1 MARPRSP
8 RRRSV
13 SRTAVAE
20 HHLTWVQALPGD
32 GPFLTIP
39 VLTEALPNGLEE
51 TDPDRAAAFK
61 FAYASYRTAPTSEQ
75 ESARQKFIAT
85 TARDVLDWGDHFDS
99 TASTSGEYAHTSAA
113 FDVTTTPAFALWPI
127 SRGEDDGAAK
137 PTFLGFVWP
146 HDTAL
151 NRRLLDGWAA
161 TPIDRV
167 AATLRHHDIPLG
179 IVTNARTWVIVWA
192 PRGSATGWV
201 LFDTHAMLDDRQL
214 LDAFTTLLSRR
225 RHLAVA
231 DTETLNALLNRA
243 LQSQEELTE
252 NLSIQVRQAVEMLVD
267 AVGRADHES
276 RGQVLAGVDADHVYQ
291 GAVTIVMRLV
301 FLLAAEER
309 KLLPGDDD
317 IWIANY
323 GIAGLADRLIETAHR
338 QGEEILARQ
347 AEAFPQIL
355 ATSRIVHDGVRH
367 QTLNIKGYGGS
378 VFDPGKHPWLEGAQP
393 GGPGKPVHVDDRT
406 LLHIL
411 TGLTRWQGRR
421 LAYRTLDVEQIGYVY
436 EGLLDHTAL
445 RAAEP
450 TLGLRGK
457 HEPEITLNDLETQA
471 ARGSTQLAKWLKDRT
486 GLSPSQITRALDTA
500 PPDADQERL
509 LLAACAG
516 DSALAAR
523 IAPYFALVRT
533 DERSGQP
540 IVCLPGDWYVTRS
553 EARSGSGAFYTPRS
567 LAEEVV
573 KHTLDALVYN
583 PGSRETLNEDEWKI
597 VPPDVILGLSVA
609 DVAMGSGAFLVA
621 ANRYLAER
629 LIEAITVHGAAS
641 STDPALIDLA
651 RTVTTHT
658 SDVARQVDS
667 DADEATLTA
676 RRLIATRVLYGADI
690 NPTAVEMAK
699 LSLWLSTAARDQPFG
714 FLDHHLVTGDSL
726 LGLTDVRQLE
736 YVHPD
741 PRRGQALRTTTW
753 LDQVPWHIQS
763 ALQHAMGQREALERI
778 RVQDLRDVEQ
788 QQAILVDVQ
797 HELADLTLFADAI
810 TAEIFAAAQ
819 NKNRFLDE
827 YMSIVASQAGVLL
840 DKAAPV
846 QERDAAREWARA
858 CTERLNQTRP
868 AGGFERHPIQWVLKF
883 PEVFQEA
890 DRPGFD
896 AVIGNPPYLGGQRI
910 TGGLG
915 TDYRNY
921 LAEGVAEGRRGS
933 ADLVI
938 YFLLRTTRLSKSRIG
953 LLTTNTAAQGDSRQ
967 VGLDHLTMEQSWR
980 IMRAVRSEKW
990 PSRSANLEYSA
1001 IYLDQ
1006 QATDNLPA
1014 VLDGN
1019 SVKAIGPDL
1028 RIASRVSGTPHR
1040 LAANQGIAFQGSIV
1054 LGLGFTLTQAEAE
1067 RMIAADPRNAEVIY
1081 PYLNGKDLNTSPTQA
1096 ASRWVINFFDWTEER
1111 AATYPL
1117 AFERVERLVKPER
1130 ARNNRRVRRE
1140 QWWTYAEPAKGLYAA
1155 IADLDQ
1161 VIAITLVSSVVQPVR
1176 VATGQVFA
1184 HKLAIFACST
1194 PDVLGL
1200 LSSAIHGEW
1209 ARRYASSLETRVN
1222 YSPSDV
1228 FDTFPQP
1235 EDSATLSTCGLA
1247 IESARNDVMS
1257 GHGVG
1262 LTATYNLVN
1271 DSSVEAE
1278 EVVALREAHVE
1289 LDRAVLATYG
1299 WSDLEPGH
1307 GFFETEQ
1314 GVRFAMD
1321 PLVTAEVLDRLLEL
1335 NHARY
1340 ADEVSRGLH
1349 GKQGASGQL
1358 GSRKRAATDGE
1369 GEGDAVL
1376 FE

>member
-51 TDPDRAAAFK
+51 IDPDRAAAFK
-61 FAYASYRTAPTSEQ
+61 YAYASYRTAPTSEQ

-127 SRGEDDGAAK
+127 PRGEDDGAAK
-137 PTFLGFVWP
+137 PTILGFVWP
-146 HDTAL
+146 HDTAP

-252 NLSIQVRQAVEMLVD
+252 NLSTQVRQAVEMLVD

-378 VFDPGKHPWLEGAQP
+378 VFDPAKHPWLEGAQP

-445 RAAEP
+445 KAAEP

-471 ARGSTQLAKWLKDRT
+471 ARGKAQLAKWLKDRT
-486 GLSPSQITRALDTA
+486 GLSPAHIARALDTA
-500 PPDADQERL
+500 LPDADQERL

-540 IVCLPGDWYVTRS
+540 VVCLPGDWYVTRS

-609 DVAMGSGAFLVA
+609 DIAMGSGAFLVA
-621 ANRYLAER
+621 ANRYLADR
-629 LIEAITVHGAAS
+629 LIEAITVHGTS
-641 STDPALIDLA
+641 NSTDPALLDLSH
-651 RTVTTHT
+651 TVATPA
-658 SDVARQVDS
+658 SDMARQSDS
-667 DADEATLTA
+667 DADEATLAA

-797 HELADLTLFADAI
+797 HDLADLTLFADAI
-810 TAEIFAAAQ
+810 TAEAFSAA
-819 NKNRFLDE
+819 KNNNRSLDD

-840 DKAAPV
+840 DKTAPT
-846 QERDAAREWARA
+846 QERDTAREWARA
-858 CTERLNQTRP
+858 CTERVNQARP
-868 AGGFERHPIQWVLKF
+868 VGSFERHPIQWVLKF
-883 PEVFQEA
+883 PEVFQHA
-890 DRPGFD
+890 HQPGFD
-896 AVIGNPPYLGGQRI
+896 AIIGNPPYLGGQRI
-910 TGGLG
+910 TGSLG

-921 LAEGVAEGRRGS
+921 LTEDIADGRRGS

-938 YFLLRTTRLSKSRIG
+938 YFLLRAARLSERRIG
-953 LLTTNTAAQGDSRQ
+953 LLTTNTAAQGDSKK
-967 VGLDHLTMEQSWR
+967 VGLDHLATDRSWR
-980 IMRAVRSEKW
+980 IVRARRSEKW
-990 PSRSANLEYSA
+990 PSQSANLEYSA
-1001 IYLDQ
+1001 IYLDRG
-1006 QATDNLPA
+1006 ANSDSPA

-1019 SVKAIGPDL
+1019 PVWEIGSDL

-1040 LAANQGIAFQGSIV
+1040 LAANRDIAFQGSIV
-1054 LGLGFTLTQAEAE
+1054 LGMGFTLSSDEAE
-1067 RMIAADPRNAEVIY
+1067 QMIVADPRNAEVLF
-1081 PYLNGKDLNTSPTQA
+1081 PYLNGQDLNTSPTYSP
-1096 ASRWVINFFDWTEER
+1096 SRWIINFFDWTEER
-1111 AATYPL
+1111 ARQHALP
-1117 AFERVERLVKPER
+1117 FEQVEDLVKPER
-1130 ARNNRRVRRE
+1130 ARNNRANYRDY
-1140 QWWTYAEPAKGLYAA
+1140 WWRYGEHRPGLMAA
-1155 IADLDQ
+1155 IAELDQ
-1161 VIAITLVSSVVQPVR
+1161 VIVIAQVSNTLQPVR
-1176 VATGQVFA
+1176 VPANQVLAMMLVVFA
-1184 HKLAIFACST
+1184 SDSPGL
-1194 PDVLGL
+1194 LGL
-1200 LSSAIHGEW
+1200 LASGVHGAW
-1209 ARRYASSLETRVN
+1209 VRKYASSMRTDTR
-1222 YSPSDV
+1222 YTPSDV
-1228 FDTFPQP
+1228 FETFPLP
-1235 EDSATLSTCGLA
+1235 GDSGVLSEWGLA
-1247 IESARNDVMS
+1247 MESARNSVMS
-1257 GHGVG
+1257 GRGIG
-1262 LTATYNLVN
+1262 LTATYNLLKDPQV
-1271 DSSVEAE
+1271 DDP
-1278 EVVALREAHVE
+1278 EVQALRDAHVN
-1289 LDRAVLATYG
+1289 LDLAVLAAYG

-1314 GVRFAMD
+1314 GVRFTMD
-1321 PLVTAEVLDRLLEL
+1321 PSVTAEVLDRLLEL

-1340 ADEVSRGLH
+1340 ADEVARGLH
-1349 GKQGASGQL
+1349 GRRAASGQR
-1358 GSRKRAATDGE
+1358 GARARATSDGE